1 MARGRSGVTESER
14 RSSAPSKK
22 SVSGSRGRSRGIG
35 WGELARNNLIV
46 VHRTGLFLLHAVA
59 HDIEYE
65 IHREIG
71 GDRDLNGGELRSL
84 VVEI

>member
-1 MARGRSGVTESER
+1 MDRVGKPSQSADRAIGV
-14 RSSAPSKK
+14 KNL
-22 SVSGSRGRSRGIG
+22 VSGSRGRSRGVG
-35 WGELARNNLIV
+35 WGELARNDLIV
-46 VHRTGLFLLHAVA
+46 VHGAGLFLLHAVA

-71 GDRDLNGGELRSL
+71 GNRDLNGGELRSL